1 MEMVWWHTLPDH
13 CRQCPMPTLPAGM
26 TQGSRGWHWE
36 SELMKLRRGLSWGW
50 GLPAS
55 EMDTNLWWHPWSL
68 LSLSSRC
75 HDWEVR
81 KEETCL
87 CISLFFPK
95 TFLPAEVSAL
105 QCCLWLCLILAV
117 WTVKIGGPVGSKYT
131 RQLLLCQF
139 SWNLSLWPSKHI
151 PGDSV
156 LWFLS

>member
-1 MEMVWWHTLPDH
+1 MTYSSGPLQTVANAHTPRRND
-13 CRQCPMPTLPAGM
+13 PTQQMLA
-26 TQGSRGWHWE
+26 
-36 SELMKLRRGLSWGW
+36 LRKWTYEAEKRAVLGLRTACLW
-50 GLPAS
+50 
-55 EMDTNLWWHPWSL
+55 MDTDLWWHPWSL

-81 KEETCL
+81 KEETRYTCL

-131 RQLLLCQF
+131 RQLLPCQF

-151 PGDSV
+151 PGVSV